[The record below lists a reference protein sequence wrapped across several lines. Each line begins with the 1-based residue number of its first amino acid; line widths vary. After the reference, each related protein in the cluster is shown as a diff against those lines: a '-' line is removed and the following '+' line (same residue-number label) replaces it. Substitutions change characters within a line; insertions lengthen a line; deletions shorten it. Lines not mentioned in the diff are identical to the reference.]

1 MSFNLRTLFA
11 SAFAAAI
18 ILITVLLGYL
28 IGSQSAKSVEAGIG
42 GSLAEEACQLSEK
55 LDQFMW
61 SRSAEVE
68 VLSKL
73 KAFQEPVDQAEVSG
87 LLNQLKSSLPV
98 FTWIGFLDA
107 KGKVLSSTDNLLLGQ
122 NISQRPV
129 FQEGLKGLYAGDVH
143 DAVLLSKL
151 LPNPSGEVLQ
161 FVDVSAPVYS
171 TKGQVSGVLAAHLSW
186 EWSREVEKSI
196 VAPLK
201 ERLQDVE
208 AFVVS
213 KKDNTIVLGPA
224 ELVGKRMS
232 DEALKQARAGANSWM
247 VEADANNKESYLTGY
262 AYGKGYQNYPG
273 LGWTVIIRQ
282 PTDVAFASVHRLERF
297 VVISGLAAAVLF
309 AVIGWFL
316 AGWITRP
323 LNNITKTADLL
334 SAGANVEIPSST
346 RFKDVA
352 VLSESLR
359 HLVGNLTKVESKLT
373 YMSDMALHDKLTGL
387 PNRAALDEF
396 LAHAVSKAKQNRTTL
411 SFLYLDLDG
420 FKKVNDTLGH
430 ATGDALLQEVA
441 FRLLDCTR
449 DNEIVARLGGDE
461 FIVVLNTS
469 ASKPA
474 HEAEIVASRIISKI
488 NLPIVIR
495 GENIHVGCSV
505 GAAIWSPDGADTD
518 ETLRLADEAL
528 YISKRSGKNQITFEA
543 AG

>member
-11 SAFAAAI
+11 SAFAVVI
-18 ILITVLLGYL
+18 ILITVLLSYI
-28 IGSQSAKSVEAGIG
+28 IGSHSSKSVEARIG
-42 GSLAEEACQLSEK
+42 GSFAEEAYQLSEK
-55 LDQFMW
+55 LDQFMS

-73 KAFQEPVDQAEVSG
+73 NAFQTPVDQAEVSG

-107 KGKVLSSTDNLLLGQ
+107 KGMVLSSTDNVLLGQ

-129 FQEGLKGLYAGDVH
+129 FQEGLKGLYTGDVH

-161 FVDVSAPVYS
+161 FVDVSAPVYN
-171 TKGQVSGVLAAHLSW
+171 KEGRVIGVLAAHLSW

-196 VAPLK
+196 MAPLK

-213 KKDNTIVLGPA
+213 KKDDTILLGPA

-232 DEALKQARAGANSWM
+232 DGALKLARAGTNSWI
-247 VEADANNKESYLTGY
+247 VEEDGSKKESYLTGY

-282 PTDVAFASVHRLERF
+282 PTDVAFASVHQLERF
-297 VVISGLAAAVLF
+297 IVFSGLASAVLF

-334 SAGANVEIPSST
+334 SAGANVEIPVST

-352 VLSESLR
+352 VLSASLR
-359 HLVGNLTKVESKLT
+359 QLVNNLTKVESKLT
-373 YMSDMALHDKLTGL
+373 YMSDMAMHDKLTGL
-387 PNRAALDEF
+387 PNRAALNEF

-420 FKKVNDTLGH
+420 FKKVNDTQGH

-474 HEAEIVASRIISKI
+474 QEAEIVASRIISKI

-528 YISKRSGKNQITFEA
+528 YISKRSGKNRITFEA